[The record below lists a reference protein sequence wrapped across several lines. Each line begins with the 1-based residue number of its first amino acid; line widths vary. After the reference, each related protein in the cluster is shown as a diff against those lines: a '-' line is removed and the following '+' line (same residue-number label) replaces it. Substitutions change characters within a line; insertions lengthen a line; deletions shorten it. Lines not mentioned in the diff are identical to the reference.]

1 MRRSRFSGEKMIKS
15 MTGFG
20 EGVAREAGWR
30 VEATIRTLNHRFLSV
45 RARSLGDRPW
55 LQAQV
60 EDLVKRSFN
69 RGEVTVWLDLQ
80 SDSPEDGRLFD
91 HKAALSAYRE
101 LRELSEELS
110 LPPPPSLEALI
121 RVGAL
126 QPAKESDREIWP
138 AAKAA
143 LAEAIEAANA
153 SRTAE
158 GAALAEELDRI
169 LDRLKEIASSVKP
182 RIPELADRLRD
193 RLRSRAEELALKL
206 DPDRLEAEIALLVE
220 RYDVQEEL
228 TRLDGHLRRARILI
242 TGEEPVGKELDF
254 ISQEMLR
261 EVNTLGSKA
270 RDSEIGGLVI
280 DMKLGIERFREQ
292 VQNVE

>member
-1 MRRSRFSGEKMIKS
+1 MIKS

-20 EGVAREAGWR
+20 EGVARASGWR
-30 VEATIRTLNHRFLSV
+30 VEATIRTLNHRFLAV

-60 EDLVKRSFN
+60 EDLVKRSFA
-69 RGEVTVWLDLQ
+69 RGEISVWLDLQ
-80 SDSPEDGRLFD
+80 PDSPAEGRLFD
-91 HKAALSAYRE
+91 HEAARTAYLE
-101 LRELSEELS
+101 LRKLTEELD
-110 LPPPPSLEALI
+110 LPTPPTLEALI

-126 QPAKESDREIWP
+126 QPAAENDREIWP
-138 AAKAA
+138 AARAA
-143 LAEAIEAANA
+143 IERAIEASNE
-153 SRTAE
+153 SRAEE
-158 GAALAEELDRI
+158 GAAIAEELNRI
-169 LDRLKEIASSVKP
+169 IDRLEEAASSVKP
-182 RIPELADRLRD
+182 LLPTIAERLWERLRA
-193 RLRSRAEELALKL
+193 RAEELGLKL
-206 DPDRLEAEIALLVE
+206 DPQRLEAEIALLIE

-228 TRLDGHLRRARILI
+228 ARLNGHLSRARGLI
-242 TGEEPVGKELDF
+242 RADGPVGKELDF

-280 DMKLGIERFREQ
+280 DMKLEIERFREQ

>member
-1 MRRSRFSGEKMIKS
+1 MIKS

-60 EDLVKRSFN
+60 EDLVKRSFT

-80 SDSPEDGRLFD
+80 SDSPENGRLFD
-91 HKAALSAYRE
+91 HEAALSAYRE

-110 LPPPPSLEALI
+110 LPTPPSLEALI

>member
-1 MRRSRFSGEKMIKS
+1 MIKS

-20 EGVAREAGWR
+20 EGVAHRSGWR

-60 EDLVKRSFN
+60 EDLVKRSFT
-69 RGEVTVWLDLQ
+69 RGDISVWLDLQ
-80 SDSPEDGRLFD
+80 PDSPEEGRLFD
-91 HKAALSAYRE
+91 HEAARSAYAE
-101 LRELSEELS
+101 LRELSEELGIPT
-110 LPPPPSLEALI
+110 PPTLEALI

-138 AAKAA
+138 AAEAA
-143 LAEAIEAANA
+143 LAEAIEAADA
-153 SRTAE
+153 SRAE
-158 GAALAEELDRI
+158 EGSALAEELSRI
-169 LDRLKEIASSVKP
+169 LDRLEEAASSVKP
-182 RIPELADRLRD
+182 RIPALADRLRT
-193 RLRSRAEELALKL
+193 RLRTRAEELALKL
-206 DPDRLEAEIALLVE
+206 DPERLEAEIALLVE

-228 TRLDGHLRRARILI
+228 ARLLGHMKRARDLLAV
-242 TGEEPVGKELDF
+242 EKPVGKELDF

-280 DMKLGIERFREQ
+280 DMKLEIERFREQ